1 MSKCSEASVLE
12 EDRHQHNFDKLVET
26 VESIAKTSTK
36 ISRKKPLKKKA
47 SGRQKRIGSKDVAK
61 IVKIVVE
68 TVQPEGDES
77 ENLKL
82 INDATKELKE
92 HMMKKTELTEALQSL
107 IDHYQTVD
115 SPEIKRSLLAELS
128 KHLSLTIIR
137 KHVKEKITNYQ

>member
-1 MSKCSEASVLE
+1 M
-12 EDRHQHNFDKLVET
+12 
-26 VESIAKTSTK
+26 
-36 ISRKKPLKKKA
+36 KKKA

-61 IVKIVVE
+61 IVEIVVE

-82 INDATKELKE
+82 INDATKELKGN
-92 HMMKKTELTEALQSL
+92 MMKKTELNDSLQSL

-115 SPEIKRSLLAELS
+115 GPEIKRSLLAELS